1 MKYTYNIIIKAAA
14 LIAAALTLSSC
25 LEKYPKD
32 YIVDTDAMTSLN
44 GAEQIVTGIYTAY
57 MSGGLYSGNLTL
69 LPDIQSDL
77 VMAVEG
83 NSNTHG
89 EIYQW
94 TFRPTN
100 REIES
105 VYAGLYAVIGRCNF
119 YLDQVEELK
128 KTLVSD
134 ADIQTLDQ
142 YTGEVYCA
150 RALAYSELIKCFCE
164 AYDPAK
170 SENQLG
176 VVLRTSYFNE
186 EPVKRSSLKDS
197 YKLVL
202 DDLAKA
208 EELLV
213 EKDGTRDFD
222 APYFTYA
229 AVQAIR
235 SRVALYMEDWQTA
248 VDYSSR
254 LIGNTKKFELSLA
267 SYTVTSDGM
276 NEVDYLWH
284 YDSGYEV
291 IWRIGYTQTSYGG
304 ALGQIF
310 LNFNN
315 DYTYYYPDYVPA
327 QAALNLYKSG
337 DARYNAYFAELQTG
351 HAHQLVWPLLI
362 KYYGNREL
370 MQLMIYHVN
379 MPKPLRLAEQYL
391 IRAEA
396 YCNLG
401 KFSSASADL
410 TKLRNARY
418 GNSGGTISVS
428 ADTWEKAIDEER
440 VRELYMEGFRLHD
453 LKRWGKGF
461 ERTPQSNVQ
470 AEGSRLKVEAGNPR
484 FVWPIPKHEIEA
496 PGSEV
501 QGNASNNL

>member
-14 LIAAALTLSSC
+14 VIVAAFALSSC

-32 YIVDTDAMTSLN
+32 YILDTEAMTSLN

-57 MSGGLYSGNLTL
+57 MSSGLYSGYLTL
-69 LPDIQSDL
+69 VPDIQADL

-83 NSNTHG
+83 NTNTYG
-89 EIYQW
+89 DIYQW

-105 VYAGLYAVIGRCNF
+105 IYAGLYTVIGRCNF
-119 YLDQVEELK
+119 YLDQVDALRNTLK
-128 KTLVSD
+128 D
-134 ADIQTLDQ
+134 DIDIQTLDQ

-150 RALAYSELIKCFCE
+150 RALAYAELIKCFCE

-170 SENQLG
+170 EQLG
-176 VVLRTSYFNE
+176 VVLRTSYFKDQ
-186 EPVKRSSLKDS
+186 PVKRASLKDS
-197 YKLVL
+197 YARVI
-202 DDLAKA
+202 DDLKKA
-208 EELLV
+208 EELLD
-213 EKDGTRDFD
+213 EDNSYYDS
-222 APYFTYA
+222 AYFTHA

-235 SRVALYMEDWQTA
+235 ARVALYMGEWQTA
-248 VDYSSR
+248 IDYSTN
-254 LIGNTKKFELSLA
+254 LINNTDRFELSLA

-291 IWRIGYTQTSYGG
+291 IWRIGYTSTSYGG
-304 ALGQIF
+304 ALGQNF

-327 QAALNLYKSG
+327 QSALKLYNSA

-351 HAHQLVWPLLI
+351 YSHQLSWPLLI

-370 MQLMIYHVN
+370 MSLYIYHVN

-401 KFSSASADL
+401 KYSAASSDLSA
-410 TKLRNARY
+410 LRKARIK
-418 GNSGGTISVS
+418 SGTSTVNVSEDNWLQTIS
-428 ADTWEKAIDEER
+428 DER
-440 VRELYMEGFRLHD
+440 VRELFMEGFRLND
-453 LKRWGKGF
+453 LKRWGMGF
-461 ERTPQSNVQ
+461 ERTTQASVQ
-470 AEGSRLKVEAGNPR
+470 AEGSRLKVDASNPR

-501 QGNASNNL
+501 QGNPSNNL

>member
-14 LIAAALTLSSC
+14 VIVAAFALSSC
-25 LEKYPKD
+25 LEKNPQD
-32 YIVDTDAMTSLN
+32 YIVDTEAMTSLN

-57 MSGGLYSGNLTL
+57 MSSGLYSGYLTL

-83 NSNTHG
+83 NSNTYG

-105 VYAGLYAVIGRCNF
+105 IYAGLYTVIGRCNF
-119 YLDQVEELK
+119 YLDQVDALRSK
-128 KTLVSD
+128 LSSD

-150 RALAYSELIKCFCE
+150 RGLAYAELIKCFCE
-164 AYDPAK
+164 AYD
-170 SENQLG
+170 ENKDQLG
-176 VVLRTSYFNE
+176 VVLRTSYFNA
-186 EPVKRSSLKDS
+186 EPVKRASLKDS
-197 YKLVL
+197 YARVIE
-202 DDLAKA
+202 DLEKA
-208 EELLV
+208 EEMLD
-213 EKDGTRDFD
+213 EDNSYYD
-222 APYFTYA
+222 AAYFTQA
-229 AVQAIR
+229 AAQAIR
-235 SRVALYMEDWQTA
+235 ARVALYMGDWQTA
-248 VDYSSR
+248 VEYSTKLISR
-254 LIGNTKKFELSLA
+254 TDRFELSLA

-291 IWRIGYTQTSYGG
+291 IWRIGYTSTSYGG
-304 ALGQIF
+304 ALGQNF
-310 LNFNN
+310 LSFNN

-327 QAALNLYKSG
+327 QSALSLYKSG
-337 DARYNAYFAELQTG
+337 DARYNAYFAELSTG
-351 HAHQLVWPLLI
+351 YSHQLSWPLLI

-370 MQLMIYHVN
+370 LSLYIYHVN
-379 MPKPLRLAEQYL
+379 MPKPIRLAEQYL

-401 KFSSASADL
+401 KFGPATTDIS
-410 TKLRNARY
+410 TLRNSRY
-418 GNSGGTISVS
+418 SNKGGTLSVS
-428 ADTWEKAIDEER
+428 EDNWMQVIDEER
-440 VRELYMEGFRLHD
+440 VRELYMEGFRLND

-461 ERTPQSNVQ
+461 ERTPQASVQ
-470 AEGSRLKVEAGNPR
+470 AEGSKLKVEPNNPR

-501 QGNASNNL
+501 VGNASNNL

>member
-14 LIAAALTLSSC
+14 VIVAALMFSSC
-25 LEKYPKD
+25 LEKDPVD
-32 YIVDTDAMTSLN
+32 YIVDTEAMTSLN
-44 GAEQIVTGIYTAY
+44 GAEQLVTGIYTAY
-57 MSGGLYSGNLTL
+57 MSSGLYSGNLTL

-105 VYAGLYAVIGRCNF
+105 VYAGLYTVIGRCNF
-119 YLDQVEELK
+119 YLDQVDALR
-128 KTLVSD
+128 KTLVNDSD
-134 ADIQTLDQ
+134 LQTLDQ

-164 AYDPAK
+164 AYD
-170 SENQLG
+170 ENKDQLG

-186 EPVKRSSLKDS
+186 ESVRRASLKDS
-197 YKLVL
+197 YKVVL
-202 DDLAKA
+202 DDLSKA
-208 EELLV
+208 EDLLV
-213 EKDGTRDFD
+213 EKEGTRDYD
-222 APYFTYA
+222 SPYFTYA
-229 AVQAIR
+229 AVQAVR
-235 SRVALYMEDWQTA
+235 SRVALNMGDWDTA
-248 VDYSSR
+248 VEYSTK
-254 LIGNTKKFELSLA
+254 LISNTEKFELSLA
-267 SYTVTSDGM
+267 SYQVTSDGM

-327 QAALNLYKSG
+327 QSALNLYGSG
-337 DARYNAYFAELQTG
+337 DARYDAYFAKAATG
-351 HAHQLVWPLLI
+351 YSHQLTWPLLI

-370 MQLMIYHVN
+370 MSLMIYHVN

-401 KFSSASADL
+401 NFGSATADVVA
-410 TKLRNARY
+410 LRKAR
-418 GNSGGTISVS
+418 GVSGSISVNE
-428 ADTWEKAIDEER
+428 DNWLDVIDDER
-440 VRELYMEGFRLHD
+440 VRELYMEGFRLND
-453 LKRWGKGF
+453 LKRWGRGF
-461 ERTPQSNVQ
+461 ERTPQSNIQ
-470 AEGSRLKVEAGNPR
+470 AEGSKLKVEAGNPR

-496 PGSEV
+496 PGSEII
-501 QGNASNNL
+501 GNASNNL

>member
-14 LIAAALTLSSC
+14 VIVAAFALSSC
-25 LEKYPKD
+25 LEKNPQD
-32 YIVDTDAMTSLN
+32 YIVDTEAMTSLN

-57 MSGGLYSGNLTL
+57 MSSGLYSGYLTL

-83 NSNTHG
+83 NSNTYG

-105 VYAGLYAVIGRCNF
+105 IYAGLYTVIGRCNF
-119 YLDQVEELK
+119 YLDQVDALRSK
-128 KTLVSD
+128 LSSD

-150 RALAYSELIKCFCE
+150 RGLAYAELIKCFCE
-164 AYDPAK
+164 AYD
-170 SENQLG
+170 ENKEQLG
-176 VVLRTSYFNE
+176 VVLRTSYFNA
-186 EPVKRSSLKDS
+186 EPVKRASLKDS
-197 YKLVL
+197 YARVIE
-202 DDLAKA
+202 DLEKA
-208 EELLV
+208 EEMLD
-213 EKDGTRDFD
+213 EDNSYYD
-222 APYFTYA
+222 AAYFTQA
-229 AVQAIR
+229 AAQAIR
-235 SRVALYMEDWQTA
+235 ARVALYMGDWQTA
-248 VDYSSR
+248 VEYSTKLISR
-254 LIGNTKKFELSLA
+254 TDRFELSLA

-291 IWRIGYTQTSYGG
+291 IWRIGYTSTSYGG
-304 ALGQIF
+304 ALGQNF
-310 LNFNN
+310 LSFNN

-327 QAALNLYKSG
+327 QSALSLYKSG
-337 DARYNAYFAELQTG
+337 DARYNAYFAELSTG
-351 HAHQLVWPLLI
+351 YSHQLSWPLLI

-370 MQLMIYHVN
+370 LSLYIYHVN
-379 MPKPLRLAEQYL
+379 MPKPIRLAEQYL

-401 KFSSASADL
+401 KFGPATTDIS
-410 TKLRNARY
+410 TLRNSRY
-418 GNSGGTISVS
+418 SNKGGTLSVS
-428 ADTWEKAIDEER
+428 EDNWMQVIDEER
-440 VRELYMEGFRLHD
+440 VRELYMEGFRLND

-461 ERTPQSNVQ
+461 ERTPQASVQ
-470 AEGSRLKVEAGNPR
+470 AEGSKLKVEPNNPR

-501 QGNASNNL
+501 VGNASNNL

>member
-14 LIAAALTLSSC
+14 VIVAAFALSSC
-25 LEKYPKD
+25 LEKNPQD
-32 YIVDTDAMTSLN
+32 YIVDTEAMTSLN

-57 MSGGLYSGNLTL
+57 MSSGLYSGYLTL

-83 NSNTHG
+83 NSNTYG

-105 VYAGLYAVIGRCNF
+105 IYAGLYTVIGRCNF
-119 YLDQVEELK
+119 YLDQVDALREK
-128 KTLVSD
+128 LVSD

-150 RALAYSELIKCFCE
+150 RGLAYAELIKCFCE
-164 AYDPAK
+164 AYD
-170 SENQLG
+170 ENKDQLG
-176 VVLRTSYFNE
+176 VVLRTSYFNA
-186 EPVKRSSLKDS
+186 EPVKRASLKDS
-197 YKLVL
+197 YARVIE
-202 DDLAKA
+202 DLEKA
-208 EELLV
+208 EEMLD
-213 EKDGTRDFD
+213 ENNCYYD
-222 APYFTYA
+222 AAYFTQA
-229 AVQAIR
+229 AAQAIR
-235 SRVALYMEDWQTA
+235 ARVALYMGDWQTA
-248 VDYSSR
+248 VDYSTKLISR
-254 LIGNTKKFELSLA
+254 NDRYELSLA

-291 IWRIGYTQTSYGG
+291 IWRIGYTSTSYGG
-304 ALGQIF
+304 ALGQNF
-310 LNFNN
+310 LSFNN

-327 QAALNLYKSG
+327 QSALSLYQSG
-337 DARYNAYFAELQTG
+337 DARYNAYFAELSTG
-351 HAHQLVWPLLI
+351 YSHQLSWPLLI

-370 MQLMIYHVN
+370 LSLYIYHVN
-379 MPKPLRLAEQYL
+379 MPKPIRLAEQYL

-401 KFSSASADL
+401 KFGPATTDIS
-410 TKLRNARY
+410 TLRNSRY
-418 GNSGGTISVS
+418 SNKGGTLSVS
-428 ADTWEKAIDEER
+428 EDNWMQVIDEER
-440 VRELYMEGFRLHD
+440 VRELYMEGFRLND

-461 ERTPQSNVQ
+461 ERTPQASVQ
-470 AEGSRLKVEAGNPR
+470 AEGSKLKVEPNNPR

-496 PGSEV
+496 PGSDV
-501 QGNASNNL
+501 VGNASNNL

>member
-14 LIAAALTLSSC
+14 VIVAAFALSSC
-25 LEKYPKD
+25 LEKNPQD
-32 YIVDTDAMTSLN
+32 YIVDTEAMTSLN

-57 MSGGLYSGNLTL
+57 MSSGLYSGYLTL

-83 NSNTHG
+83 NSNTYG

-105 VYAGLYAVIGRCNF
+105 IYAGLYTVIGRCNF
-119 YLDQVEELK
+119 YLDQVDALRSK
-128 KTLVSD
+128 LSSD

-150 RALAYSELIKCFCE
+150 RGLAYAELIKCFCE
-164 AYDPAK
+164 AYD
-170 SENQLG
+170 ENKEQLG
-176 VVLRTSYFNE
+176 VVLRTSYFNA
-186 EPVKRSSLKDS
+186 EPVKRASLKDS
-197 YKLVL
+197 YAIVIE
-202 DDLAKA
+202 DLEKA
-208 EELLV
+208 EEMLD
-213 EKDGTRDFD
+213 EDNSYYD
-222 APYFTYA
+222 AAYFTQA
-229 AVQAIR
+229 AAQAIR
-235 SRVALYMEDWQTA
+235 ARVALYMGDWQTA
-248 VDYSSR
+248 VEYSTKLISR
-254 LIGNTKKFELSLA
+254 TDRFELSLA

-291 IWRIGYTQTSYGG
+291 IWRIGYTSTSYGG
-304 ALGQIF
+304 ALGQNF
-310 LNFNN
+310 LSFNN

-327 QAALNLYKSG
+327 QSALSLYKSG
-337 DARYNAYFAELQTG
+337 DARYNAYFAELSTG
-351 HAHQLVWPLLI
+351 YSHQLSWPLLI

-370 MQLMIYHVN
+370 LSLYIYHVN
-379 MPKPLRLAEQYL
+379 MPKPIRLAEQYL

-401 KFSSASADL
+401 KFGPATTDIS
-410 TKLRNARY
+410 TLRNSRY
-418 GNSGGTISVS
+418 SNKGGTLSVS
-428 ADTWEKAIDEER
+428 EDNWMQVIDEER
-440 VRELYMEGFRLHD
+440 VRELYMEGFRLND

-461 ERTPQSNVQ
+461 ERTPQASVQ
-470 AEGSRLKVEAGNPR
+470 AEGSKLKIQPNDPR

-501 QGNASNNL
+501 VGNASNNL

>member
-14 LIAAALTLSSC
+14 VIVAAFALSSC

-32 YIVDTDAMTSLN
+32 YILDTEAMTSLN

-57 MSGGLYSGNLTL
+57 MSSGLYSGYLTL

-83 NSNTHG
+83 NSNTYG

-105 VYAGLYAVIGRCNF
+105 IYAGLYTVIGRCNF
-119 YLDQVEELK
+119 YLDQVDALRSK
-128 KTLVSD
+128 LSSD

-150 RALAYSELIKCFCE
+150 RGLAYAELIKCFCE
-164 AYDPAK
+164 AYD
-170 SENQLG
+170 ENKEQLG
-176 VVLRTSYFNE
+176 VVLRTSYFNA
-186 EPVKRSSLKDS
+186 EPVKRASLKDS
-197 YKLVL
+197 YAIVIE
-202 DDLAKA
+202 DLEKA
-208 EELLV
+208 EEMLD
-213 EKDGTRDFD
+213 EDNSYYD
-222 APYFTYA
+222 AAYFTQA
-229 AVQAIR
+229 AAQAIR
-235 SRVALYMEDWQTA
+235 ARVALYMGDWQTA
-248 VDYSSR
+248 VEYSTKLISR
-254 LIGNTKKFELSLA
+254 TDRFELSLA

-291 IWRIGYTQTSYGG
+291 IWRIGYTSTSYGG
-304 ALGQIF
+304 ALGQNF
-310 LNFNN
+310 LSFNN

-327 QAALNLYKSG
+327 QSALSLYKSG
-337 DARYNAYFAELQTG
+337 DARYNAYFAELSTG
-351 HAHQLVWPLLI
+351 YSHQLSWPLLI

-370 MQLMIYHVN
+370 LSLYIYHVN
-379 MPKPLRLAEQYL
+379 MPKPIRLAEQYL

-401 KFSSASADL
+401 KFGPATTDIS
-410 TKLRNARY
+410 TLRNSRY
-418 GNSGGTISVS
+418 SNKGGTLSVS
-428 ADTWEKAIDEER
+428 EDNWMQVIDEER
-440 VRELYMEGFRLHD
+440 VRELYMEGFRLND

-461 ERTPQSNVQ
+461 ERTPQASVQ
-470 AEGSRLKVEAGNPR
+470 AEGSKLKVEPNNPR

-501 QGNASNNL
+501 VGNASNNL

>member
-1 MKYTYNIIIKAAA
+1 MKYTYNIIIKAVAVIVA
-14 LIAAALTLSSC
+14 VFALSSC

-32 YIVDTDAMTSLN
+32 YIIDTEAMTSLN

-57 MSGGLYSGNLTL
+57 MSSGLYSGYLTL

-83 NSNTHG
+83 NTNTYG

-105 VYAGLYAVIGRCNF
+105 IYAGLYTVIGRCNF
-119 YLDQVEELK
+119 YLDQVEALRE
-128 KTLVSD
+128 TLIMD

-150 RALAYSELIKCFCE
+150 RGLAYAELIKCFCE
-164 AYDPAK
+164 AYDENK
-170 SENQLG
+170 NQLG
-176 VVLRTSYFNE
+176 VVLRTSYFKE
-186 EPVKRSSLKDS
+186 QPVKRASLKDS
-197 YKLVL
+197 YARAIE
-202 DDLAKA
+202 DLEKA
-208 EELLV
+208 EEMLD
-213 EKDGTRDFD
+213 ENTNSYN
-222 APYFTYA
+222 ASYFSKA
-229 AVQAIR
+229 AAQAIR
-235 SRVALYMEDWQTA
+235 ARVALYMGDWQTA
-248 VDYSSR
+248 VDYSTK
-254 LIGNTKKFELSLA
+254 LISNTEKFELSLA

-291 IWRIGYTQTSYGG
+291 IWRIGYTSTSYGG
-304 ALGQIF
+304 ALGQNF

-315 DYTYYYPDYVPA
+315 NYTYYYPDYVPA
-327 QAALNLYKSG
+327 QSALKLYGSN
-337 DARYNAYFAELQTG
+337 DARYDAYFAELSTG
-351 HAHQLVWPLLI
+351 YAHQLSWPLLI

-370 MQLMIYHVN
+370 LSLYIYHVN
-379 MPKPLRLAEQYL
+379 MPKPIRLAEQYL

-401 KFSSASADL
+401 KYSAASTDLSA
-410 TKLRNARY
+410 LRKSRLV
-418 GNSGGTISVS
+418 GGTSTVTVNEGNWLETIS
-428 ADTWEKAIDEER
+428 DER
-440 VRELYMEGFRLHD
+440 VRELYMEGFRLND

-461 ERTPQSNVQ
+461 ERTPQACVQ
-470 AEGSRLKVEAGNPR
+470 AEGSRLKVEPNNPR

-496 PGSEV
+496 PGSQV
-501 QGNASNNL
+501 VGNASNNQ

>member
-1 MKYTYNIIIKAAA
+1 MKYTYNIITKAAA
-14 LIAAALTLSSC
+14 VIVAALMLSSC
-25 LEKYPKD
+25 LEKDPKD
-32 YIVDTDAMTSLN
+32 YIVDTEAMTSLN

-57 MSGGLYSGNLTL
+57 MSSGLYSGNLTL
-69 LPDIQSDL
+69 LPDIQCDL

-105 VYAGLYAVIGRCNF
+105 VYAGLYTVIGRCNF

-128 KTLVSD
+128 KTLVND

-164 AYDPAK
+164 AYDESK
-170 SENQLG
+170 DQLG
-176 VVLRTSYFNE
+176 VVIRTSYFKE
-186 EPVKRSSLKDS
+186 DPVKRASLKDS

-213 EKDGTRDFD
+213 EVEGTRDFD

-235 SRVALYMEDWQTA
+235 SRVALYMGDWKTA
-248 VDYSSR
+248 VDYSSK
-254 LIGNTKKFELSLA
+254 LISNTDKFELSLA
-267 SYTVTSDGM
+267 SYQVTSDGM

-315 DYTYYYPDYVPA
+315 DYTYFYPDYVPA
-327 QAALNLYKSG
+327 QAALNLYGGG
-337 DARYNAYFAELQTG
+337 DARYNAYFAQATTG
-351 HAHQLVWPLLI
+351 YAHQLTWPLFI

-396 YCNLG
+396 YCQQGNY
-401 KFSSASADL
+401 SAASADL
-410 TKLRNARY
+410 VALRKAR
-418 GNSGGTISVS
+418 GVSGSIAVNES
-428 ADTWEKAIDEER
+428 TWLDVIDDER
-440 VRELYMEGFRLHD
+440 VRELYMEGFRLND

-496 PGSEV
+496 PGSEII
-501 QGNASNNL
+501 GNASNNL

>member
-14 LIAAALTLSSC
+14 VIVAAFALSSC
-25 LEKYPKD
+25 LEKNPQD
-32 YIVDTDAMTSLN
+32 YIVDTEAMTSLN
-44 GAEQIVTGIYTAY
+44 GAEQTVTGIYTAY
-57 MSGGLYSGNLTL
+57 MSSGLYSGYLTL

-83 NSNTHG
+83 NSNTYG

-105 VYAGLYAVIGRCNF
+105 IYAGLYTVIGRCNF
-119 YLDQVEELK
+119 YLDQVDVLRAK
-128 KTLVSD
+128 LSSD

-150 RALAYSELIKCFCE
+150 RGLAYAELIKCFCE
-164 AYDPAK
+164 AYD
-170 SENQLG
+170 ENKDQLG
-176 VVLRTSYFNE
+176 VVLRTSYFNA
-186 EPVKRSSLKDS
+186 EPVKRASLKDS
-197 YKLVL
+197 YARVIE
-202 DDLAKA
+202 DLEKA
-208 EELLV
+208 EEMLD
-213 EKDGTRDFD
+213 ENNSYYD
-222 APYFTYA
+222 AAYFTQA
-229 AVQAIR
+229 AAQAIR
-235 SRVALYMEDWQTA
+235 ARVALYMGDWQTA
-248 VDYSSR
+248 VEYSTK
-254 LIGNTKKFELSLA
+254 LINRTDRFELSSA

-291 IWRIGYTQTSYGG
+291 IWRIGYTTTSYGG
-304 ALGQIF
+304 ALGQNF
-310 LNFNN
+310 LSFNN

-327 QAALNLYKSG
+327 QSALSLYKSG
-337 DARYNAYFAELQTG
+337 DARYNAYFAELSTG
-351 HAHQLVWPLLI
+351 YSHQLSWPLLI

-370 MQLMIYHVN
+370 LSLYIYHVN
-379 MPKPLRLAEQYL
+379 MPKPIRLAEQYL

-401 KFSSASADL
+401 KFGPASTDIS
-410 TKLRNARY
+410 TLRNSRY
-418 GNSGGTISVS
+418 SNKGGTLSVS
-428 ADTWEKAIDEER
+428 EDNWMQVIDEER
-440 VRELYMEGFRLHD
+440 VRELYMEGFRLND

-461 ERTPQSNVQ
+461 ERTPQASVQ
-470 AEGSRLKVEAGNPR
+470 AEGSKLKVEPNNPR

-501 QGNASNNL
+501 VGNASNNL

>member
-1 MKYTYNIIIKAAA
+1 MKHIYNILTKTAAV
-14 LIAAALTLSSC
+14 IAAAFLLSSC
-25 LEKYPKD
+25 LEKNPKD
-32 YIVDTDAMTSLN
+32 YILDTEAMTSLN
-44 GAEQIVTGIYTAY
+44 GAEQLVTGIYTAF
-57 MSGGLYSGNLTL
+57 MSSGLYSGNLTL

-105 VYAGLYAVIGRCNF
+105 VYAGLYTVIGRCNF
-119 YLDQVEELK
+119 YLDQVDELK
-128 KTLVSD
+128 HTLTNDS
-134 ADIQTLDQ
+134 DIQTLDQ

-150 RALAYSELIKCFCE
+150 RALAYAELIKCFCE
-164 AYDPAK
+164 AYDADK
-170 SENQLG
+170 EQLG
-176 VVLRTSYFNE
+176 VVLRTSYFNQ
-186 EPVKRSSLKDS
+186 EPVTRSSLKKS
-197 YKLVL
+197 YQLVI

-208 EELLV
+208 EDLL
-213 EKDGTRDFD
+213 EEEGNGYD
-222 APYFTYA
+222 APYFTKA

-235 SRVALYMEDWQTA
+235 ARVALYMGDWQTA
-248 VDYSSR
+248 VDYSSE
-254 LIGNTKKFELSLA
+254 LINNKDAFELSSA
-267 SYTVTSDGM
+267 AYRVTSDGM

-291 IWRIGYTQTSYGG
+291 IWKIGYTQTSYGG

-327 QAALNLYKSG
+327 QSVLSLYKSG
-337 DARYNAYFAELQTG
+337 DARYNAYFAELSTG
-351 HAHQLVWPLLI
+351 YAHQLTWPLLV
-362 KYYGNREL
+362 KYYGNANMISL
-370 MQLMIYHVN
+370 LIYHVN

-396 YCNLG
+396 YCNLSN
-401 KFSSASADL
+401 FNAAANDIAA
-410 TKLRNARY
+410 LRKSRNVTGAVSMNAE
-418 GNSGGTISVS
+418 TWLDVIS
-428 ADTWEKAIDEER
+428 EER
-440 VRELYMEGFRLHD
+440 VRELYMEGFRLND
-453 LKRWGKGF
+453 LKCWGKGF

-470 AEGSRLKVEAGNPR
+470 SEGSKLKVEPGDPR

-496 PGSEV
+496 PGSEI

>member
-1 MKYTYNIIIKAAA
+1 MKYTYNIIIKAVAVIVAA
-14 LIAAALTLSSC
+14 FALSSC

-32 YIVDTDAMTSLN
+32 YIIDTEAMTSLN

-57 MSGGLYSGNLTL
+57 MSSGLYSGYLTL

-83 NSNTHG
+83 NTNTYG

-105 VYAGLYAVIGRCNF
+105 IYAGLYTVIGRCNF
-119 YLDQVEELK
+119 YLDQVDALRE
-128 KTLVSD
+128 TLIMD

-150 RALAYSELIKCFCE
+150 RGLAYAELIKCFCE

-170 SENQLG
+170 DQLG
-176 VVLRTSYFNE
+176 VVLRTSYFKE
-186 EPVKRSSLKDS
+186 QPVKRANLKDS
-197 YKLVL
+197 YARVIE
-202 DDLAKA
+202 DLEKA
-208 EELLV
+208 EDMLDE
-213 EKDGTRDFD
+213 DNNGYN
-222 APYFTYA
+222 ASYFTKA
-229 AVQAIR
+229 AAQAIR
-235 SRVALYMEDWQTA
+235 ARVALYMGDWQTA
-248 VDYSSR
+248 VDYSTK
-254 LIGNTKKFELSLA
+254 LISNTEKFELSLA

-291 IWRIGYTQTSYGG
+291 IWRIGYTSTSYGG
-304 ALGQIF
+304 ALGQNF

-315 DYTYYYPDYVPA
+315 NYTYYYPDYVPA
-327 QAALNLYKSG
+327 QSALSLYGSN
-337 DARYNAYFAELQTG
+337 DARYNAYFAELSTG
-351 HAHQLVWPLLI
+351 YSHQLSWPLLI

-370 MQLMIYHVN
+370 MSLYIYHVN
-379 MPKPLRLAEQYL
+379 MPKPIRLAEQYL

-401 KFSSASADL
+401 KFAAASTDLSA
-410 TKLRNARY
+410 LRKARVT
-418 GNSGGTISVS
+418 SGTSTVSVNESNWLDTIN
-428 ADTWEKAIDEER
+428 DER
-440 VRELYMEGFRLHD
+440 VRELFMEGFRLND

-461 ERTPQSNVQ
+461 ERTPQACTQ
-470 AEGSRLKVEAGNPR
+470 AEGSRLKVEPNNPR
-484 FVWPIPKHEIEA
+484 FIWPIPKHEIEA

-501 QGNASNNL
+501 VGNASNNQ

>member
-14 LIAAALTLSSC
+14 VIVAAFALSSC
-25 LEKYPKD
+25 LEKNPQD
-32 YIVDTDAMTSLN
+32 YIVDTEAMTSLN

-57 MSGGLYSGNLTL
+57 MSSGLYSGYLTL

-83 NSNTHG
+83 NSNTYG

-105 VYAGLYAVIGRCNF
+105 IYAGLYTVIGRCNF
-119 YLDQVEELK
+119 YLDQVDALRSK
-128 KTLVSD
+128 LSSD

-150 RALAYSELIKCFCE
+150 RGLAYAELIKCFCE
-164 AYDPAK
+164 AYD
-170 SENQLG
+170 ENKDQLG
-176 VVLRTSYFNE
+176 VVLRTSYFNA
-186 EPVKRSSLKDS
+186 EPVKRASLKDS
-197 YKLVL
+197 YARVIE
-202 DDLAKA
+202 DLEKA
-208 EELLV
+208 EEMLD
-213 EKDGTRDFD
+213 ENNCYYD
-222 APYFTYA
+222 AAYFTQA
-229 AVQAIR
+229 AAQAIR
-235 SRVALYMEDWQTA
+235 ARVALYMGDWQTA
-248 VDYSSR
+248 VDYSTKLISR
-254 LIGNTKKFELSLA
+254 NDRYELSLA

-291 IWRIGYTQTSYGG
+291 IWRIGYTSTSYGG
-304 ALGQIF
+304 ALGQNF
-310 LNFNN
+310 LSFNN

-327 QAALNLYKSG
+327 QSALSLYKSG
-337 DARYNAYFAELQTG
+337 DARYNAYFAELSTG
-351 HAHQLVWPLLI
+351 YSHQLSWPLLI

-370 MQLMIYHVN
+370 LSLYIYHVN
-379 MPKPLRLAEQYL
+379 MPKPIRLAEQYL

-401 KFSSASADL
+401 KFGPATTDIS
-410 TKLRNARY
+410 TLRNSRY
-418 GNSGGTISVS
+418 SNKGGTLSVS
-428 ADTWEKAIDEER
+428 EDNWMQVIDEER
-440 VRELYMEGFRLHD
+440 VRELYMEGFRLND

-461 ERTPQSNVQ
+461 ERTPQASVQ
-470 AEGSRLKVEAGNPR
+470 AEGSKLKVEPNNPR

-501 QGNASNNL
+501 VGNASNNL

>member
-1 MKYTYNIIIKAAA
+1 MKYTYNTFIKAVAVLAA
-14 LIAAALTLSSC
+14 VFALSSC
-25 LEKYPKD
+25 LEKNPKD
-32 YIVDTDAMTSLN
+32 YILEKDAMTSLN

-57 MSGGLYSGNLTL
+57 MSSSLYSGNLTL
-69 LPDIQSDL
+69 VPDIQCDL
-77 VMAVEG
+77 VMAVDG

-94 TFRPTN
+94 KFRPTN

-119 YLDQVEELK
+119 YLDQVDALKEEL
-128 KTLVSD
+128 TSD
-134 ADIQTLDQ
+134 ADIKTLDQ

-164 AYDPAK
+164 AYDESK
-170 SENQLG
+170 DQLG
-176 VVLRTSYFNE
+176 VVLRTSYFKA
-186 EPVKRSSLKDS
+186 EPVKRASLKDS
-197 YKLVL
+197 YSLVIS
-202 DDLAKA
+202 DLAKA
-208 EELLV
+208 EELL
-213 EKDGTRDFD
+213 EEDGNSYN
-222 APYFTYA
+222 APYFTLA
-229 AVQAIR
+229 AVQAVR
-235 SRVALYMEDWQTA
+235 ARVALFMGDWQTA
-248 VDYSSR
+248 VDYSTK
-254 LIGNTKKFELSLA
+254 LIEDDTFDLALA

-291 IWRIGYTQTSYGG
+291 IWRIGYTSTSYGG

-315 DYTYYYPDYVPA
+315 DFTYYYPDYVPT
-327 QAALNLYKSG
+327 QASINLFQSG
-337 DARYNAYFAELQTG
+337 DARRTSYFSEQTTG
-351 HAHQLVWPLLI
+351 YAHQLSWPLLI

-370 MQLMIYHVN
+370 MSLMIYHVN

-396 YCNLG
+396 YCELG
-401 KFSSASADL
+401 KYGPASTDL
-410 TKLRNARY
+410 SKLRNARY
-418 GNSGGTISVS
+418 VNKGGTISVNAES
-428 ADTWEKAIDEER
+428 WEKVIDEER
-440 VRELYMEGFRLHD
+440 VRELYMEGFRLND

-470 AEGSRLKVEAGNPR
+470 ANGSRLKVEPNDPR

-496 PGSEV
+496 PGSDIV
-501 QGNASNNL
+501 GNASNNL

>member
-14 LIAAALTLSSC
+14 VVAAVFALSSC
-25 LEKYPKD
+25 LEKYPQD
-32 YIVDTDAMTSLN
+32 YIRDEEAMISLN

-57 MSGGLYSGNLTL
+57 MSSGLYSGYLTL

-83 NSNTHG
+83 NSNTYG

-105 VYAGLYAVIGRCNF
+105 IYAGLYTVIGRCNF
-119 YLDQVEELK
+119 YLDQVDELRSK
-128 KTLVSD
+128 LQSD
-134 ADIQTLDQ
+134 SDIQTLDQ

-150 RALAYSELIKCFCE
+150 RGLAYSELIKCFCE
-164 AYDPAK
+164 AYDPNK
-170 SENQLG
+170 EQLG
-176 VVLRTSYFNE
+176 VVLRTSYFKE
-186 EPVKRSSLKDS
+186 EPVTRASLKDS
-197 YKLVL
+197 YKRVIE
-202 DDLAKA
+202 DLEKA
-208 EELLV
+208 EEMLD
-213 EKDGTRDFD
+213 EEYNSYD
-222 APYFTYA
+222 AAFFTKA
-229 AVQAIR
+229 AAQAVR
-235 SRVALYMEDWQTA
+235 ARVALYMGEWQKA
-248 VDYSSR
+248 VDYSTK
-254 LIGNTKKFELSLA
+254 LISNTDTFDLSLA

-291 IWRIGYTQTSYGG
+291 IWRIGYTTTSYGG
-304 ALGQIF
+304 ALGQNF
-310 LNFNN
+310 LSFNN

-327 QAALNLYKSG
+327 QSALNLYTSG
-337 DARYNAYFAELQTG
+337 DARYNAYFAELSTG
-351 HAHQLVWPLLI
+351 YSHQLTWPLLI

-370 MQLMIYHVN
+370 ISLLIYHVN
-379 MPKPLRLAEQYL
+379 MPKPIRLAEQYL

-401 KFSSASADL
+401 NFGAASSDL

-418 GNSGGTISVS
+418 TNSAGNISVGDDNWQTVIS
-428 ADTWEKAIDEER
+428 DER
-440 VRELYMEGFRLHD
+440 VRELYMEGFRLND

-461 ERTPQSNVQ
+461 ERKTQASVQ
-470 AEGSRLKVEAGNPR
+470 AEGSTLKVEPGDPR

-496 PGSEV
+496 PGSNI
-501 QGNASNNL
+501 QGNPSNNL

>member
-14 LIAAALTLSSC
+14 VIVAAFALSSC

-32 YIVDTDAMTSLN
+32 YILDTEAMTSLN

-57 MSGGLYSGNLTL
+57 MSSGLYSGYLTL
-69 LPDIQSDL
+69 VPDIQADL

-83 NSNTHG
+83 NTNTYG
-89 EIYQW
+89 DIYQW

-105 VYAGLYAVIGRCNF
+105 IYAGLYTVIGRCNF
-119 YLDQVEELK
+119 YLDQVDALRNTLK
-128 KTLVSD
+128 D
-134 ADIQTLDQ
+134 DIDIQTLDQ

-170 SENQLG
+170 EQLG
-176 VVLRTSYFNE
+176 VVLRTSYFKE
-186 EPVKRSSLKDS
+186 EPVKRASLKDS

-213 EKDGTRDFD
+213 EVEGTRDFD

-235 SRVALYMEDWQTA
+235 SRVALYMGDWKTA
-248 VDYSSR
+248 VDYSSK
-254 LIGNTKKFELSLA
+254 LISNTDKFELSLA
-267 SYTVTSDGM
+267 SYQVTSDGM

-291 IWRIGYTQTSYGG
+291 IWRIGYTSTSYGG
-304 ALGQIF
+304 ALGQNF

-327 QAALNLYKSG
+327 QSALKLYNSA

-351 HAHQLVWPLLI
+351 YSHQLSWPLLI

-370 MQLMIYHVN
+370 MSLYIYHVN

-401 KFSSASADL
+401 KYSAASSDLSA
-410 TKLRNARY
+410 LRKARIK
-418 GNSGGTISVS
+418 SGTSTVNVSENNWLQTIS
-428 ADTWEKAIDEER
+428 DER
-440 VRELYMEGFRLHD
+440 VRELFMEGFRLND
-453 LKRWGKGF
+453 LKRWGMGF
-461 ERTPQSNVQ
+461 ERTTQASVQ
-470 AEGSRLKVEAGNPR
+470 AEGSRLKVEADNPR

-501 QGNASNNL
+501 QGNPSNNL

>member
-14 LIAAALTLSSC
+14 VIVAAFALSSC
-25 LEKYPKD
+25 LEKNPQD
-32 YIVDTDAMTSLN
+32 YIVDTEAMTSLN

-57 MSGGLYSGNLTL
+57 MSSGLYSGYLTL

-83 NSNTHG
+83 NSNTYG

-105 VYAGLYAVIGRCNF
+105 IYAGLYTVIGRCNF
-119 YLDQVEELK
+119 YLDQVDALRSK
-128 KTLVSD
+128 LSSD

-150 RALAYSELIKCFCE
+150 RGLAYAELIKCFCE
-164 AYDPAK
+164 AYD
-170 SENQLG
+170 ENKEQLG
-176 VVLRTSYFNE
+176 VVLRTSYFNA
-186 EPVKRSSLKDS
+186 EPVKRASLKDS
-197 YKLVL
+197 YARVIE
-202 DDLAKA
+202 DLEKA
-208 EELLV
+208 EEMLD
-213 EKDGTRDFD
+213 ENNCYYD
-222 APYFTYA
+222 AAYFTQA
-229 AVQAIR
+229 AAQAIR
-235 SRVALYMEDWQTA
+235 ARVALYMGDWQTA
-248 VDYSSR
+248 VDYSTKLISR
-254 LIGNTKKFELSLA
+254 NDRYELSLA

-291 IWRIGYTQTSYGG
+291 IWRIGYTSTSYGG
-304 ALGQIF
+304 ALGQNF
-310 LNFNN
+310 LSFNN

-327 QAALNLYKSG
+327 QSALSLYKSG
-337 DARYNAYFAELQTG
+337 DARYNAYFAELSTG
-351 HAHQLVWPLLI
+351 YSHQLSWPLLI

-370 MQLMIYHVN
+370 LSLYIYHVN
-379 MPKPLRLAEQYL
+379 MPKPIRLAEQYL

-401 KFSSASADL
+401 KFGPATTDIS
-410 TKLRNARY
+410 TLRNSRY
-418 GNSGGTISVS
+418 SNKGGTLSVS
-428 ADTWEKAIDEER
+428 EDNWMQVIDEER
-440 VRELYMEGFRLHD
+440 VRELYMEGFRLND

-461 ERTPQSNVQ
+461 ERTPQASVQ
-470 AEGSRLKVEAGNPR
+470 AEGSKLKVEPNNPR

-501 QGNASNNL
+501 VGNASNNL

>member
-14 LIAAALTLSSC
+14 VIVAAFALSSC

-32 YIVDTDAMTSLN
+32 YILDTEAMTSLN

-57 MSGGLYSGNLTL
+57 MSSGLYSGYLTL

-83 NSNTHG
+83 NSNTYG

-105 VYAGLYAVIGRCNF
+105 IYAGLYTVIGRCNF
-119 YLDQVEELK
+119 YLDQVDALRSK
-128 KTLVSD
+128 LSSD

-150 RALAYSELIKCFCE
+150 RGLAYAELIKCFCE
-164 AYDPAK
+164 AYD
-170 SENQLG
+170 ENKDQLG
-176 VVLRTSYFNE
+176 VVLRTSYFNA
-186 EPVKRSSLKDS
+186 EPVKRASLKDS
-197 YKLVL
+197 YARVIE
-202 DDLAKA
+202 DLEKA
-208 EELLV
+208 EEMLD
-213 EKDGTRDFD
+213 ENNCYYD
-222 APYFTYA
+222 AAYFTQA
-229 AVQAIR
+229 AAQAIR
-235 SRVALYMEDWQTA
+235 ARVALYMGDWQTA
-248 VDYSSR
+248 VDYSTKLISR
-254 LIGNTKKFELSLA
+254 NDRYELSLA

-291 IWRIGYTQTSYGG
+291 IWRIGYTSTSYGG
-304 ALGQIF
+304 ALGQNF
-310 LNFNN
+310 LSFNN

-327 QAALNLYKSG
+327 QSALSLYQSG
-337 DARYNAYFAELQTG
+337 DARYNAYFAELSTG
-351 HAHQLVWPLLI
+351 YSHQLSWPLLI

-370 MQLMIYHVN
+370 LSLYIYHVN
-379 MPKPLRLAEQYL
+379 MPKPIRLAEQYL

-401 KFSSASADL
+401 KFGPATTDIS
-410 TKLRNARY
+410 TLRNSRY
-418 GNSGGTISVS
+418 SNKGGTLSVS
-428 ADTWEKAIDEER
+428 EDNWMQVIDEER
-440 VRELYMEGFRLHD
+440 VRELYMEGFRLND

-461 ERTPQSNVQ
+461 ERTPQASVQ
-470 AEGSRLKVEAGNPR
+470 AEGSKLKVEPNNPR

-496 PGSEV
+496 PGSDV
-501 QGNASNNL
+501 VGNASNNL

>member
-14 LIAAALTLSSC
+14 VIVAAFALSSC
-25 LEKYPKD
+25 LEKNPQD
-32 YIVDTDAMTSLN
+32 YIVDTEAMTSLN

-57 MSGGLYSGNLTL
+57 MSSGLYSGYLTL

-83 NSNTHG
+83 NSNTYG

-105 VYAGLYAVIGRCNF
+105 IYAGLYTVIGRCNF
-119 YLDQVEELK
+119 YLDQVDALRSK
-128 KTLVSD
+128 LSSD

-150 RALAYSELIKCFCE
+150 RGLAYAELIKCFCE
-164 AYDPAK
+164 AYD
-170 SENQLG
+170 ENKDQLG
-176 VVLRTSYFNE
+176 VVLRTSYFNA
-186 EPVKRSSLKDS
+186 EPVKRASLKDS
-197 YKLVL
+197 YARVIE
-202 DDLAKA
+202 DLEKA
-208 EELLV
+208 EEMLD
-213 EKDGTRDFD
+213 ENNCYYD
-222 APYFTYA
+222 AAYFTQA
-229 AVQAIR
+229 AAQAIR
-235 SRVALYMEDWQTA
+235 ARVALYMGDWQTA
-248 VDYSSR
+248 VDYSTKLISR
-254 LIGNTKKFELSLA
+254 NDRYELSLA

-291 IWRIGYTQTSYGG
+291 IWRIGYTSTSYGG
-304 ALGQIF
+304 ALGQNF
-310 LNFNN
+310 LSFNN

-327 QAALNLYKSG
+327 QSALSLYQSG
-337 DARYNAYFAELQTG
+337 DARYNAYFAELSTG
-351 HAHQLVWPLLI
+351 YSHQLSWPLLI

-370 MQLMIYHVN
+370 LSLYIYHVN
-379 MPKPLRLAEQYL
+379 MPKPIRLAEQYL

-401 KFSSASADL
+401 KFGPATTDIS
-410 TKLRNARY
+410 TLRNSRY
-418 GNSGGTISVS
+418 SNKGGTLSVS
-428 ADTWEKAIDEER
+428 EDNWMQVIDEER
-440 VRELYMEGFRLHD
+440 VRELYMEGFRLND

-461 ERTPQSNVQ
+461 ERTPQASVQ
-470 AEGSRLKVEAGNPR
+470 AEGSKLKVEPNNPR

-496 PGSEV
+496 PGSDV
-501 QGNASNNL
+501 VGNASNNL